1 MIIEFPRNLI
11 ENETIQTKT
20 HKILLLETLLEER

>member
-11 ENETIQTKT
+11 ENETIQMKT
-20 HKILLLETLLEER
+20 HKILLLETLLDEG